1 MSLLRRHLSLQPDSD
16 SDSDS
21 TPLRIE
27 QLETPAALVDL
38 DILAQNMDRMA
49 EYAALHGLSLRP
61 HVKTHKSPRIA
72 AEQLRLGAIGLS
84 CATPRELE
92 VMADVTNDLLLAYP
106 LLGAPKL
113 ARALALPT
121 NVQLTVAV
129 DSMIAVDALAATAR
143 ILDRPVHVYVELDVG
158 MHRVGVQRVDD
169 AIALAVRV
177 KEQSP
182 LVFAGITFYP
192 GHIREPV
199 GAQDG
204 KLARLRDDLAAALD
218 RMEGAGV
225 RPRVVSGGSTPAA
238 WRMHEIPGVTEVR
251 PGTYVY
257 NDRTTAEIGACA
269 WEDCALTVLATVV
282 STAVDGQAVVD
293 AGCKALGREPVRGA
307 IGEGYAALLD
317 RPEVTVERMSEEHGI
332 LDLTRTS
339 WRPRVGDVV
348 RLVPNHVCIVVHL
361 NDSIFGVRRDVVESR
376 WPVSARGREAA
387 PAGHS

>member
-1 MSLLRRHLSLQPDSD
+1 MSVLRRHLSLQPDSD
-16 SDSDS
+16 SESP
-21 TPLRIE
+21 PLRIE

-38 DILAQNMDRMA
+38 DILAHNIDRMA
-49 EYAALHGLSLRP
+49 EYSALHGLSLRP

-72 AEQLRLGAIGLS
+72 AEQLRLGAVGLT

-92 VMADVTNDLLLAYP
+92 VMSDVTRDLLLNYP
-106 LLGAPKL
+106 LLGASKL
-113 ARALALPT
+113 ARVLSLPHT
-121 NVQLTVAV
+121 VQLTVAV

-143 ILDRPVHVYVELDVG
+143 ILDRPVQVYVELDLG

-169 AIALAVRV
+169 AIALALRV
-177 KEQSP
+177 KEQPP
-182 LVFAGITFYP
+182 LEFAGITFYP

-199 GAQDG
+199 GEQDA
-204 KLARLRDDLAAALD
+204 KLARLRDELALALD

-238 WRMHEIPGVTEVR
+238 WRMHEVPGVTEVR

-307 IGEGYAALLD
+307 PREGFAALLD

-332 LDLTRTS
+332 LDLTRTT
-339 WRPRVGDVV
+339 WRPRVGDLV

-361 NDSIFGVRRDVVESR
+361 NDSIYGVRRDVVEAR
-376 WPVSARGREAA
+376 WPVSARGRDAV
-387 PAGHS
+387 PAGHA